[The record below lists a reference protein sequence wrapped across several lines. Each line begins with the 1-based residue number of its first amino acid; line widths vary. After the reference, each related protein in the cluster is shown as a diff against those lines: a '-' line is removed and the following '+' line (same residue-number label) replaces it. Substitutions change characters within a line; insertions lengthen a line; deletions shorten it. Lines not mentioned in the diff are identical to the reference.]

1 MDFPTPNRNVNGI
14 SRRRWLAASGVGLVV
29 LHVRPTFATPENL
42 AAAIKRAF
50 GSRRIQSGRVK
61 IEIPQIAEN
70 GNVVPVTINVES
82 LMTADD
88 YVKRIHLFSEH
99 NPLPDIVE
107 FELGPHNGKARVSTR
122 VRLTKSQ
129 NVLAVATLNDDTLWS
144 TQALVEVTVS
154 GCG

>member
-1 MDFPTPNRNVNGI
+1 MGSPTPDDAHVI
-14 SRRRWLAASGVGLVV
+14 SRRRLLQAGSAALMV
-29 LHVRPTFATPENL
+29 LHTWPVFATPENL

-50 GSRRIQSGRVK
+50 GDRRVQPGRVK

-70 GNVVPVTINVES
+70 GNVVPVTIEVES
-82 LMTADD
+82 PMSADD
-88 YVKRIHLFSEH
+88 YVKRIHVFSEH
-99 NPLPDIVE
+99 NPLPDMVE

-122 VRLTKSQ
+122 VRLAKSQ

-144 TQALVEVTVS
+144 AQAIVEVTVS

>member
-1 MDFPTPNRNVNGI
+1 MGLPTPDDAHLI
-14 SRRRWLAASGVGLVV
+14 SRRRLLQATGAAWV
-29 LHVRPTFATPENL
+29 LLQVRPAFSTPEDL

-50 GSRRIQSGRVK
+50 GERRIQSGRVK

-70 GNVVPVTINVES
+70 GNVVPVTIEVES
-82 LMTADD
+82 PMTADD

-99 NPLPDIVE
+99 NPLPDMVE

-122 VRLTKSQ
+122 VRLAKSQ

-144 TQALVEVTVS
+144 AQAIVEVTVS

>member
-1 MDFPTPNRNVNGI
+1 MPDEA
-14 SRRRWLAASGVGLVV
+14 RRRLLQASGAALVLLQMEPV
-29 LHVRPTFATPENL
+29 FAMPEEL
-42 AAAIKRAF
+42 AAALKRAF
-50 GSRRIQSGRVK
+50 GVRRIQPGRVK

-82 LMTADD
+82 PMTADD

-122 VRLTKSQ
+122 VRLAKSQ

-144 TQALVEVTVS
+144 TQAMVEVTVS

>member
-1 MDFPTPNRNVNGI
+1 MGSPTPDAVEVN
-14 SRRRWLAASGVGLVV
+14 SRRRLLKATGAAWV
-29 LHVRPTFATPENL
+29 LLQVRPAIATPENL

-50 GSRRIQSGRVK
+50 NGRRIQPGRVK

-70 GNVVPVTINVES
+70 GNVVPVAIEVES
-82 LMTADD
+82 PMTADD

-99 NPLPDIVE
+99 NPLPDMVE

-122 VRLTKSQ
+122 VRLAKSQ

-144 TQALVEVTVS
+144 AQAVVEVTVS

>member
-1 MDFPTPNRNVNGI
+1 MGSATPDDAHVI
-14 SRRRWLAASGVGLVV
+14 SRRSLLQAGSAALII
-29 LHVRPTFATPENL
+29 LHARPVYSTPENL

-50 GSRRIQSGRVK
+50 GDRRIQPGRVK

-70 GNVVPVTINVES
+70 GNVVPVTIEVES
-82 LMTADD
+82 PMRADD

-99 NPLPDIVE
+99 NPLPDMVE

-122 VRLTKSQ
+122 VRLAKSQ

-144 TQALVEVTVS
+144 AQAIVEVTVS

>member
-1 MDFPTPNRNVNGI
+1 MGLPTPDEP
-14 SRRRWLAASGVGLVV
+14 RRRLLQASGAALVLLQMEPV
-29 LHVRPTFATPENL
+29 FAMPEEL
-42 AAAIKRAF
+42 AAALKRAF
-50 GSRRIQSGRVK
+50 GVRRIQPGRVK

-82 LMTADD
+82 PMTADD

-122 VRLTKSQ
+122 VRLAKSQ

-144 TQALVEVTVS
+144 TQAMVEVTVS

>member
-1 MDFPTPNRNVNGI
+1 MGLPTPDEP
-14 SRRRWLAASGVGLVV
+14 RRRLLQASGAALVLLQMEPV
-29 LHVRPTFATPENL
+29 FAMPEEL
-42 AAAIKRAF
+42 AAALKRAF
-50 GSRRIQSGRVK
+50 GVRRIQPGRVK

-82 LMTADD
+82 PMTADD

-99 NPLPDIVE
+99 NPLPDMVE

-122 VRLTKSQ
+122 VRLAKSQ

-144 TQALVEVTVS
+144 TQAMVEVTVS

>member
-1 MDFPTPNRNVNGI
+1 MGLPTPDEA
-14 SRRRWLAASGVGLVV
+14 RRRLLQASGAALVLLQMEPV
-29 LHVRPTFATPENL
+29 FAMPEEL
-42 AAAIKRAF
+42 AAALKRAF
-50 GSRRIQSGRVK
+50 GVRNIQPGRVK

-70 GNVVPVTINVES
+70 GNVVPVTIDVES
-82 LMTADD
+82 PMTADD

-122 VRLTKSQ
+122 VRLANSQ

-144 TQALVEVTVS
+144 TQAIVEVTVS

>member
-1 MDFPTPNRNVNGI
+1 MIILHAR
-14 SRRRWLAASGVGLVV
+14 LV
-29 LHVRPTFATPENL
+29 FATPENL

-50 GSRRIQSGRVK
+50 GDRRIQPGRVK

-70 GNVVPVTINVES
+70 GNVVPVTILVES
-82 LMTADD
+82 PMTADD
-88 YVKRIHLFSEH
+88 FVKRIHLFSEH
-99 NPLPDIVE
+99 NPLPDMVE

-122 VRLTKSQ
+122 VRLAKSQ

-144 TQALVEVTVS
+144 AQAIVEVTVS